1 MSGAGPG
8 MAFAGV
14 WRATP
19 SALLDRAAAPTTRNP
34 TMTTL
39 TSPLS
44 AADAAP
50 VGTAPAPSV
59 WALRAPLALTVAA
72 LFGWLLWSV
81 SARQALL
88 LLVGVGLGWGLAAAR
103 FGFTTGWR
111 MLVEQRDPAGVYG
124 QLVLLALLAA
134 LSMPMLGHFPETH
147 AALGPLSVSLLVG
160 AFVFGLCMQIAD
172 GCGSG
177 TLYKAGLG
185 VPLNMAILPMFAIGS
200 FLGSVQL
207 NDWLALGALE
217 PVGLVDRLGAWPAL
231 GATLVALAVVAAG
244 VAAWTGKGL
253 RGVPR
258 RWFWG
263 ALVLALFAAL
273 NLFIAGQPW
282 GVVYGFGL
290 WAAKA
295 ATALGLFDP
304 THNAFWSDPGHA
316 QRLQQTLLL
325 DVTSITNIGILAGAL
340 WVAPKRPQN
349 ARPLTGKQWL
359 IGLIAGLLMGYSSR
373 LAFGCNVG
381 AMVSGISTGSLHG
394 WIWVP
399 MAFLGTLVGL
409 RVRRHFQF

>member
-1 MSGAGPG
+1 MNTLVTSRGP
-8 MAFAGV
+8 A
-14 WRATP
+14 RADVP
-19 SALLDRAAAPTTRNP
+19 P
-34 TMTTL
+34 
-39 TSPLS
+39 
-44 AADAAP
+44 
-50 VGTAPAPSV
+50 APAV
-59 WALRAPLALTVAA
+59 WPHRLPLLLAVLL

-111 MLVEQRDPAGVYG
+111 RLVEDRDPSGVYG
-124 QLVLLALLAA
+124 QIILLALLAA
-134 LSMPMLGHFPETH
+134 VSMPMLARFPETQ
-147 AALGPLSVSLLVG
+147 AALGPPSISLLVG
-160 AFVFGLCMQIAD
+160 AFVFGLCMQLAD

-200 FLGSVQL
+200 FLGAAHL

-217 PVGLVDRLGAWPAL
+217 PVGLVDRLGAGGAL
-231 GATLVALAVVAAG
+231 IATLAALALVTLG
-244 VAAWTGKGL
+244 IGRWSGRRFSW
-253 RGVPR
+253 RGTPG
-258 RWFWG
+258 RWIWG
-263 ALVLALFAAL
+263 AVVLAVFAAL

-290 WAAKA
+290 WGAKG

-304 THNAFWSDPGHA
+304 AANAFWSDPGHA
-316 QRLQQTLLL
+316 ERLQQTLLL

-340 WVAPKRPQN
+340 WVVPSRPPSE
-349 ARPLTGKQWL
+349 RSMSGGQWL
-359 IGLIAGLLMGYSSR
+359 IGLLAGFLLGYSSR

-399 MAFLGTLVGL
+399 LAFLGTLIGVRL
-409 RVRRHFQF
+409 RRRFGF